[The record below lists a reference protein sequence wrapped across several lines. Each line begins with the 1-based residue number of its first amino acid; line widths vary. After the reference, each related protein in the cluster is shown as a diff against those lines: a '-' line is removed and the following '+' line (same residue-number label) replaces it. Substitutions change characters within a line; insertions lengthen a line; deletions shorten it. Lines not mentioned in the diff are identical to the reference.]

1 MEGRI
6 RTVRTEFVETIPEK
20 LEQGVLYVSE
30 RGKTA
35 AHLCACG
42 CGERI
47 DTPLKWLGWT
57 LKKTGDGKVSLY
69 PSIEN
74 TDLPCRSHYYIYKGM
89 FVWLS

>member
-30 RGKTA
+30 RRKTA

-42 CGERI
+42 
-47 DTPLKWLGWT
+47 
-57 LKKTGDGKVSLY
+57 
-69 PSIEN
+69 
-74 TDLPCRSHYYIYKGM
+74 
-89 FVWLS
+89 